1 MSTGKNVD
9 HSFTVGRHAS
19 VLNEERTM
27 RPENLILFNS
37 QFHDVPIPQHLK
49 DDLPEHAEMCNT
61 LIDLLEGEVDEC
73 EPRRAG

>member
-37 QFHDVPIPQHLK
+37 TVPRCPNSTTFK
-49 DDLPEHAEMCNT
+49 RWDPHA
-61 LIDLLEGEVDEC
+61 GKH
-73 EPRRAG
+73 RSG